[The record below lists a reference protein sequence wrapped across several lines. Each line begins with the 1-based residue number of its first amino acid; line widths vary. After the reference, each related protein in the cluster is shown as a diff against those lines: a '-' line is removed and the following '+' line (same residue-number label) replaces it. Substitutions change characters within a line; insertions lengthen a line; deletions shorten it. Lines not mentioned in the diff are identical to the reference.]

1 MATIRGR
8 SSAMSGFAVGHIAS
22 LLLLV
27 MIPCAHAQESKPAQI
42 TVESVEPSLG
52 GLGTQ
57 ITITLGNIPAA
68 PAPDFS
74 KWVVHLDGMPL
85 EGVVPDAPISPDG
98 KLRFTLRRSDSDL
111 SKATWGKLF
120 HPLGFNRRVSVS
132 VGPANVTAVAAPW
145 SSTFVLTIIPK
156 TIVSLITLAYLIL
169 ILLVLWLG
177 HRSNMVR
184 EPGADPTAGHKP
196 FSLGRAQM
204 AFWFLVVVG
213 AYLFIGLITLDFYNT
228 ISVSSLVLLGI
239 SAATALGA
247 GVIDGD
253 KWARAQRLGSER
265 DAVAAQVPA
274 LTNAAVTPQGQQNL
288 VAAQKKLGDIS
299 SELDT
304 LPATGPRQ
312 SKGLMMDL
320 ISDED
325 GVSLHRL
332 QMVVWTIVLGAVF
345 LGGVARDFGM
355 PEFNTTLLA
364 LMGISSGTYLGF
376 KVPERK

>member
-1 MATIRGR
+1 MGAIRGH
-8 SSAMSGFAVGHIAS
+8 SCATGGGAVS
-22 LLLLV
+22 RVLLVLLLL
-27 MIPCAHAQESKPAQI
+27 CAPSARAQESKPPEIAI
-42 TVESVEPSLG
+42 EKFEPASG

-57 ITITLGNIPAA
+57 ITITLSNVPASQ
-68 PAPDFS
+68 APDFS
-74 KWVVHLDGMPL
+74 KWVVHLNGMPL
-85 EGVVPDAPISPDG
+85 EGVVPDGPISPEG
-98 KLRFTLRRSDSDL
+98 QLRFTLSRPDPSRG
-111 SKATWGKLF
+111 AWGKLF
-120 HPLGFNRRVSVS
+120 HPLDFNRRVSLAI
-132 VGPANVTAVAAPW
+132 GPAGATAVTKPAAQP
-145 SSTFVLTIIPK
+145 FVLTIISK
-156 TIVSLITLAYLIL
+156 SVVSLMTLAYLIL
-169 ILLVLWLG
+169 IVLVLWLG

-184 EPGADPTAGHKP
+184 EPGPDPSGAHKP

-204 AFWFLVVVG
+204 AFWFLVIVG
-213 AYLFIGLITLDFYNT
+213 AYLFIGLITLDFYTT

-253 KWARAQRLGSER
+253 KWDRAVRLGSER
-265 DAVAAQVPA
+265 DALQGQLPA
-274 LTNAAVTPQGQQNL
+274 LTAGATSPQGQQVL
-288 VAAQKKLGDIS
+288 AAAQKRLGDIAA
-299 SELDT
+299 ELGS
-304 LPATGPRQ
+304 LPATGPRM

-345 LGGVARDFGM
+345 LGGVVRDFGM